1 MVPSGVSTDIDPR
14 PLVLCAGSE
23 DGWPSMRTLSEV
35 LVLSGEVHVVS
46 DISTMSSDS
55 SLSARARS
63 VMLRTSISS
72 AFPPYALAHP

>member
-1 MVPSGVSTDIDPR
+1 
-14 PLVLCAGSE
+14 
-23 DGWPSMRTLSEV
+23 MRTLSEV

-46 DISTMSSDS
+46 DIPTMSSDS

>member
-23 DGWPSMRTLSEV
+23 DEWPSMRTLSEM
-35 LVLSGEVHVVS
+35 LVVSGEVHDGS
-46 DISTMSSDS
+46 DVSTMSSDS